1 MERIQGLKEYVQT
14 EHYLEGIGIG
24 KEEQKEIQIAYQP
37 LAQGEYNINYWFVHP
52 LTGKKLVLRVN
63 TGSQMHLENQIEYE
77 YHALELL
84 ADSGRTPVPVF
95 VDGSK
100 KELPYGVMVMEF
112 LEGSAL
118 DYRKN
123 LMEAA
128 ECLADIHSVPVKE
141 TDGLISPS
149 NPLQAILDECNQ
161 MVQTY
166 YESDLGEE
174 KKKVQTENQERI
186 KTPFSEMVRK
196 FKKQKNAVVA
206 LCFIIF
212 LIFLAFFG
220 SKIVPY
226 GINEYDYN
234 AILQGPSMK
243 HLFGTDEFG
252 RDLFSRIVCG
262 TRISLAVGFGAVTV
276 GAVCGTILGLLAG
289 YYGGWIDSIIMRIC
303 DVLFAFPGL
312 ILAIA
317 IVAILGSGMTN
328 VVIAVAVFSTPTFAR
343 LVRSKTL
350 SLKNSVFVLA
360 ARNIGVSDAR
370 ILFHHILP
378 GAIPDI
384 IVQYSMS
391 FGSSILTASSLS
403 FLGMGAQPPTP
414 EWGLLLSNGRNYMT
428 SAMYVTIFPGLA
440 IFLTVLSFNLLGD
453 GLRDALDPKLSD

>member
-174 KKKVQTENQERI
+174 KKKVQIRRLLELGQEKINEIRDYSGYRCCINTELNSGNFLMNGAGKDNYLVDWEKPLYGDPVPALGHFLAPTTTFWKTDVILTEEGMADFTRKYIQAVNGRFDVSGIEERLNIFIPITCLRGITWCAMAWVEYQEPGRLI
-186 KTPFSEMVRK
+186 RNEET
-196 FKKQKNAVVA
+196 FKKMEDYLKRD
-206 LCFIIF
+206 F
-212 LIFLAFFG
+212 LDMI
-220 SKIVPY
+220 
-226 GINEYDYN
+226 E
-234 AILQGPSMK
+234 
-243 HLFGTDEFG
+243 E
-252 RDLFSRIVCG
+252 R
-262 TRISLAVGFGAVTV
+262 
-276 GAVCGTILGLLAG
+276 
-289 YYGGWIDSIIMRIC
+289 YY
-303 DVLFAFPGL
+303 
-312 ILAIA
+312 
-317 IVAILGSGMTN
+317 
-328 VVIAVAVFSTPTFAR
+328 
-343 LVRSKTL
+343 K
-350 SLKNSVFVLA
+350 
-360 ARNIGVSDAR
+360 
-370 ILFHHILP
+370 
-378 GAIPDI
+378 
-384 IVQYSMS
+384 
-391 FGSSILTASSLS
+391 
-403 FLGMGAQPPTP
+403 
-414 EWGLLLSNGRNYMT
+414 
-428 SAMYVTIFPGLA
+428 
-440 IFLTVLSFNLLGD
+440 
-453 GLRDALDPKLSD
+453 

>member
-1 MERIQGLKEYVQT
+1 MK
-14 EHYLEGIGIG
+14 
-24 KEEQKEIQIAYQP
+24 
-37 LAQGEYNINYWFVHP
+37 
-52 LTGKKLVLRVN
+52 
-63 TGSQMHLENQIEYE
+63 
-77 YHALELL
+77 
-84 ADSGRTPVPVF
+84 
-95 VDGSK
+95 
-100 KELPYGVMVMEF
+100 
-112 LEGSAL
+112 
-118 DYRKN
+118 
-123 LMEAA
+123 
-128 ECLADIHSVPVKE
+128 
-141 TDGLISPS
+141 
-149 NPLQAILDECNQ
+149 
-161 MVQTY
+161 
-166 YESDLGEE
+166 E

-289 YYGGWIDSIIMRIC
+289 YYGGWMDSIIMRIC

-350 SLKNSVFVLA
+350 TLKNSVFVLA

-414 EWGLLLSNGRNYMT
+414 EWG
-428 SAMYVTIFPGLA
+428 AMISTARVYAIDQWWYAAFPGLF
-440 IFLTVLSFNLLGD
+440 ILITVMGFNLLGD
-453 GLRDALDPKLSD
+453 GIRDILDPRAKE

>member
-174 KKKVQTENQERI
+174 KKKVQ
-186 KTPFSEMVRK
+186 
-196 FKKQKNAVVA
+196 
-206 LCFIIF
+206 
-212 LIFLAFFG
+212 
-220 SKIVPY
+220 
-226 GINEYDYN
+226 
-234 AILQGPSMK
+234 
-243 HLFGTDEFG
+243 
-252 RDLFSRIVCG
+252 
-262 TRISLAVGFGAVTV
+262 
-276 GAVCGTILGLLAG
+276 
-289 YYGGWIDSIIMRIC
+289 
-303 DVLFAFPGL
+303 
-312 ILAIA
+312 
-317 IVAILGSGMTN
+317 
-328 VVIAVAVFSTPTFAR
+328 VIAAKIDTSRYEKLKDRRQSEYEKAAKKAQELFIEEFASR
-343 LVRSKTL
+343 T
-350 SLKNSVFVLA
+350 
-360 ARNIGVSDAR
+360 AR
-370 ILFHHILP
+370 
-378 GAIPDI
+378 
-384 IVQYSMS
+384 YSQNREV
-391 FGSSILTASSLS
+391 I
-403 FLGMGAQPPTP
+403 
-414 EWGLLLSNGRNYMT
+414 
-428 SAMYVTIFPGLA
+428 
-440 IFLTVLSFNLLGD
+440 
-453 GLRDALDPKLSD
+453 

>member
-174 KKKVQTENQERI
+174 KKKVQ
-186 KTPFSEMVRK
+186 
-196 FKKQKNAVVA
+196 
-206 LCFIIF
+206 
-212 LIFLAFFG
+212 
-220 SKIVPY
+220 
-226 GINEYDYN
+226 
-234 AILQGPSMK
+234 
-243 HLFGTDEFG
+243 
-252 RDLFSRIVCG
+252 
-262 TRISLAVGFGAVTV
+262 
-276 GAVCGTILGLLAG
+276 
-289 YYGGWIDSIIMRIC
+289 
-303 DVLFAFPGL
+303 
-312 ILAIA
+312 
-317 IVAILGSGMTN
+317 
-328 VVIAVAVFSTPTFAR
+328 VIAAKIDTSRYEKLKDRRQSEYEKAAKKAQELFVEEYASRTAR
-343 LVRSKTL
+343 
-350 SLKNSVFVLA
+350 
-360 ARNIGVSDAR
+360 
-370 ILFHHILP
+370 
-378 GAIPDI
+378 
-384 IVQYSMS
+384 YSQNREV
-391 FGSSILTASSLS
+391 I
-403 FLGMGAQPPTP
+403 
-414 EWGLLLSNGRNYMT
+414 
-428 SAMYVTIFPGLA
+428 
-440 IFLTVLSFNLLGD
+440 
-453 GLRDALDPKLSD
+453 